1 MRRAG
6 CRSSHR
12 VSCAS
17 LNSCGRTLREAG
29 RLKKAGGRSNSRDR
43 LVGGTAGWGFAAGRE
58 VLAGVGGGAH
68 SRCEAVEWTNCL
80 AY

>member
-1 MRRAG
+1 M
-6 CRSSHR
+6 
-12 VSCAS
+12 
-17 LNSCGRTLREAG
+17 
-29 RLKKAGGRSNSRDR
+29 KIAGGRSDSRDR